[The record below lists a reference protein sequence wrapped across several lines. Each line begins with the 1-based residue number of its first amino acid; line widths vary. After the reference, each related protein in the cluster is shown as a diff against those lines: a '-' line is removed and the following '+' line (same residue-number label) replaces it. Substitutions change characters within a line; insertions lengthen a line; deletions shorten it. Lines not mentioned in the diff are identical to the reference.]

1 VTRREPAAASPRNDA
16 IEEENRAR
24 DPPQRLFIDWY
35 CDTANVHDTTF
46 QSLIQSYEGRMVV
59 FSDFGFHAKQGDPT
73 NEWAN

>member
-1 VTRREPAAASPRNDA
+1 
-16 IEEENRAR
+16 
-24 DPPQRLFIDWY
+24 
-35 CDTANVHDTTF
+35 VHDTTF